1 MGKNKHVDLFKDM
14 IPAVDMG
21 LPELWGAATEDGRK
35 EIKGDL
41 WNLNRYI
48 SSVKTNNREL
58 QEHYVLTVN
67 EFYNKNWNEISKH
80 PKLQW
85 MTLCAA
91 GLGKKQFHKWIP
103 QLRER
108 VADLRE
114 KATVSEVKEFY
125 KKIYK
130 NIDDDTLNELSVLYT
145 DQQNKKYYF
154 ANKFP
159 EMKLQ
164 DIEVLSEFVTLNE
177 IEQYEQ
183 DSRN

>member
-1 MGKNKHVDLFKDM
+1 MGKNKHIDLFKDM

-21 LPELWGAATEDGRK
+21 LKDLWEAATEEGRK

-85 MTLCAA
+85 MTLTLASHESR
-91 GLGKKQFHKWIP
+91 KTQFHEWLPLK
-103 QLRER
+103 
-108 VADLRE
+108 RE
-114 KATVSEVKEFY
+114 KNKKEEFLAQLFPNMKWTDVETLAKVTTDKEVKEY
-125 KKIYK
+125 CTSLGWDKKQIAD
-130 NIDDDTLNELSVLYT
+130 I
-145 DQQNKKYYF
+145 
-154 ANKFP
+154 
-159 EMKLQ
+159 KL
-164 DIEVLSEFVTLNE
+164 
-177 IEQYEQ
+177 
-183 DSRN
+183 